1 MQSRRPLVSAIART
15 LFAIAIAAPAL
26 TAQATPRP
34 PTCTAPAQPFAPG
47 VISTSGLNEGR
58 LAFTP
63 SGNTIYW
70 DVNEIPGPPGS
81 DALHT
86 IMTSNRTATGWS
98 TPDVASF
105 SGIGIYADSDA
116 FVSLDGNSLV
126 FSSNRPGGTGPFPSN
141 DLWITYRQA
150 NGEWG
155 TPVNLG
161 PNVNS
166 AGNELYGSMDMY
178 GNLYFGS
185 DRYKGQWDIWRSRR
199 LADGTFAPAERL
211 GPGVDHPHLWEFNAE
226 ISPDGQT
233 LLYATYGRSDSYG
246 DVDLYVSRVARNG
259 KLGNPVNL
267 GPCINS
273 AAPEFHPTVRWDE
286 GLIYFVRVNETAD
299 FMVAPLVL
307 P

>member
-1 MQSRRPLVSAIART
+1 MHNRPPLFSALARV
-15 LFAIAIAAPAL
+15 LIGIAIATPTLSALAANPPICGTPAV
-26 TAQATPRP
+26 
-34 PTCTAPAQPFAPG
+34 PFAPG

-63 SGNTIYW
+63 SRDTIYW
-70 DVNEIPGPPGS
+70 HVNEIPGPPGS
-81 DALHT
+81 DALYT
-86 IMTSNRTATGWS
+86 IMTANRTATGWS
-98 TPDVASF
+98 NPDVASF
-105 SGIGIYADSDA
+105 SGIGKYADSDP

-141 DLWITYRQA
+141 DLWITHRQA

-155 TPVNLG
+155 VPVNLG

-166 AGNELYGSMDMY
+166 ASNELYGSMDMY

-199 LADGTFAPAERL
+199 LPDGSFAPAERL

-233 LLYATYGRSDSYG
+233 LFYATYGRADSYG
-246 DVDLYVSRVARNG
+246 DVDLYVSHVARNG

-273 AAPEFHPTVRWDE
+273 AAPEFHPTVRWDQ
-286 GLIYFVRVNETAD
+286 GLIYFVRVNATSD